1 MNEANLKEVSNKLDI
16 PKIKRHIFLC
26 GEPTKAKCCTF
37 EEGSKSW
44 TYLKNRLNELGLSS
58 GDDCIY
64 RTKAD
69 CLRICQNGPIAVVYP
84 EGAWYH
90 SCTPEV
96 LEKIIQEHLIQ
107 GKIVDEYL
115 ITVHALT

>member
-1 MNEANLKEVSNKLDI
+1 MSETPVKEIAQKLDI
-16 PKIKRHIFLC
+16 PKIKRHLFLC
-26 GEPTKAKCCTF
+26 AEPTKAKCCSA
-37 EEGSKSW
+37 ELGSKSW
-44 TYLKNRLNELGLSS
+44 NYLKNRLTELGLSS

-90 SCTPEV
+90 SCSPEV
-96 LEKIIQEHLIQ
+96 LEKIIQNHLIE
-107 GKIVDEYL
+107 GKIVEEFL
-115 ITVHALT
+115 ITVHALK